1 MAPEISIEGE
11 MLDSPCTDDLKA
23 IDVWALLITFLVIL
37 NPDQRFPLH
46 LNIKETASTEPVD
59 RAFNRL
65 LRKRIIPQFS
75 KDHLPFQ
82 AEHYQQLQAVFC
94 EKLPYDPKKRC
105 NIDKI
110 KEMIAE
116 KEHNISYVPLS
127 RSQATAL
134 EQSDRI
140 VAKQQTTPK
149 SPALP
154 VNDGTNAC
162 SFLALGIIDSLEMI
176 SHKLVNDHTMTG
188 ENNLIPVLQ
197 ERVFLVIR
205 EFPKSFNRLCNMN
218 EVYAVDEAYSIL
230 NSYNLLKR
238 SYEFIDKSTNNYTIY
253 SHEFQF
259 ESRKVLEETRGR
271 AVALKQSQSLIFH
284 TGIYIFAMC
293 FVPNGEIII
302 LETHLIQEELHGN
315 GNGLLVVSKSVD

>member
-1 MAPEISIEGE
+1 
-11 MLDSPCTDDLKA
+11 MLSSPLKH
-23 IDVWALLITFLVIL
+23 
-37 NPDQRFPLH
+37 Q
-46 LNIKETASTEPVD
+46 PVD
-59 RAFNRL
+59 RAFNRF

-82 AEHYQQLQAVFC
+82 AEHYQQLPAAFC
-94 EKLPYDPKKRC
+94 EKLPYDPNKRC

-116 KEHNISYVPLS
+116 KEQNISYVPLS

-149 SPALP
+149 SPVLP

-162 SFLALGIIDSLEMI
+162 SFLALGMIDSLEMI

-259 ESRKVLEETRGR
+259 ESRKVLEETRCR
-271 AVALKQSQSLIFH
+271 AVGLKQSQLLIFH
-284 TGIYIFAMC
+284 ASAYIFVMC
-293 FVPNGEIII
+293 FVPNYY
-302 LETHLIQEELHGN
+302 TGN
-315 GNGLLVVSKSVD
+315 TSNTRRATWKR

>member
-1 MAPEISIEGE
+1 MAPEISVEGE
-11 MLDSPCTDDLKA
+11 MLESACIDDLKA
-23 IDVWALLITFLVIL
+23 IDVWALSILVIL
-37 NPDQRFPLH
+37 NPDQRFPFH
-46 LNIKETASTEPVD
+46 LNIKKTAPAEPVD
-59 RAFNRL
+59 RAFNRF

-82 AEHYQQLQAVFC
+82 AEHYQQLRAVFC
-94 EKLPYDPKKRC
+94 EKLQYDPKKRC

-116 KEHNISYVPLS
+116 KEHSIFYVTLS

-134 EQSDRI
+134 EESDRI

-149 SPALP
+149 TLVLP
-154 VNDGTNAC
+154 INDGTNTC
-162 SFLALGIIDSLEMI
+162 SFLALGIIDSLKMI

-188 ENNLIPVLQ
+188 GNNLIPVLQ

-218 EVYAVDEAYSIL
+218 EMYAVDEAYSIL
-230 NSYNLLKR
+230 NSHNLLKR

-259 ESRKVLEETRGR
+259 ESRKVLEQTRGR

-284 TGIYIFAMC
+284 AGIYILTIC
-293 FVPNGEIII
+293 FVPNG
-302 LETHLIQEELHGN
+302 
-315 GNGLLVVSKSVD
+315 